1 MEPGR
6 RHPDRFAT
14 ALSRAVDDSG
24 LTLDRIRERLRAK
37 GLDVSLSTLSY
48 WRRGRSRPER
58 PASIRAVRELEAML
72 GVRPGGLVALLGPKR
87 PRGRWAADRSGV
99 IALDR
104 LWGVEP
110 AMLPEVLGGLVAP
123 AVRRVSYL
131 AVHDQQ
137 FVDRDGLARRV
148 HSRVVVRAEVPGV
161 DRLHVTAACEPTDR
175 EFPRF
180 ERVVSGW
187 LGAVRTHED
196 TGLMNAQIMF
206 GRPLRAGE
214 TAVVDY
220 VMATAPTEPTTY
232 VERRFARSAQNY
244 VLQVVFDPGAAPAA
258 CSEYRDDEEHAL
270 ERTRAPHIV
279 CGDVPPGITGIR
291 WSW

>member
-1 MEPGR
+1 MDSGR
-6 RHPDRFAT
+6 RHPDRFAA

-24 LTLDRIRERLRAK
+24 LTLDRIRERLRTK
-37 GLDVSLSTLSY
+37 GLEVSLSTLSY

-72 GVRPGGLVALLGPKR
+72 NVRPGGLVALLGPKR

-99 IALDR
+99 ISFDR
-104 LWGVEP
+104 LWNVEP
-110 AMLPEVLGGLVAP
+110 DQLSDVVGDLGPPP
-123 AVRRVSYL
+123 ARRLSYL
-131 AVHDQQ
+131 SVHDQQ

-148 HSRVVVRAEVPGV
+148 HSRIVVRAEVPGV

-187 LGAVRTHED
+187 LGGVRTHED
-196 TGLMNAQIMF
+196 SGLLNAQILF
-206 GRPLRAGE
+206 GRALRPGE

-220 VMATAPTEPTTY
+220 VMATAPTEPSTY
-232 VERRFARSAQNY
+232 IERRFARSAQNY
-244 VLQVVFDPGAAPAA
+244 VLQVVFDPGAAPSMCA
-258 CSEYRDDEEHAL
+258 EYRDDEEHPL

>member
-6 RHPDRFAT
+6 RHPDRFAA

-24 LTLDRIRERLRAK
+24 LTLDRIRERLRSK

-72 GVRPGGLVALLGPKR
+72 NVRPGGLVALLGPKR
-87 PRGRWAADRSGV
+87 PRGRWAADRGGV
-99 IALDR
+99 IGFDR
-104 LWGVEP
+104 LWNLDPER
-110 AMLPEVLGGLVAP
+110 LPEVLGELTCP
-123 AVRRVSYL
+123 PPRRVSYL
-131 AVHDQQ
+131 SVHDQQ

-148 HSRVVVRAEVPGV
+148 HTRVVVRAEVPGV
-161 DRLHVTAACEPTDR
+161 DRLHITAAGAPTDR
-175 EFPRF
+175 EIPRF

-187 LGAVRTHED
+187 LGAVRTHDD
-196 TGLMNAQIMF
+196 TGMMNAQIMF
-206 GRPLRAGE
+206 GRALRPGE

-220 VMATAPTEPTTY
+220 ILATAPTVPSTFI
-232 VERRFARSAQNY
+232 ERRFARSAQNY
-244 VLQVVFDPGAAPAA
+244 VLQVVFDPGVAPSA
-258 CSEYRDDEEHAL
+258 CVEYRDDEEHAL

-279 CGDVPPGITGIR
+279 CGDVPPGVTGIR